1 MEEKKFFIAIS
12 KKRFGPYDIKTIKML
27 VEKGRYTEDDLVY
40 VKEIKNW
47 MKAKDFPPFREIFIP
62 TEKHRGGYFVNIKNE
77 VKGPLQ
83 FDELKALVTN
93 KTISP
98 EDAIWDINRGVWIK
112 ADKMPEVA
120 PLFDQIKVKNY
131 HISIGGRP
139 VGPYTDEDIKE
150 MILSGEIT
158 IESYIFDGNTWLK
171 IKDSTDFSDI
181 IPPAK
186 KVPTKEAPKEE
197 IPKLEEEIPTAPPIP
212 TQEEP
217 PPPPDEGI
225 MVPPAPEEVELKK
238 TPQVPDLDEELIPDL
253 VEETPETP
261 SFELDEIEQL
271 EEITEEEPLGADEL
285 EKEEVLEEKT
295 EKEARVPEWLRDY
308 QISKVDV
315 GSMNPNK
322 AFAIPTSM
330 IDEDSI
336 DTRLSEYGGFTRVKR
351 IFSAFIDGIILGL
364 GFLITTMVLTALNI
378 DPFLPSNPNQYEDQI
393 TLISVYGA
401 FFIFYLLF
409 RDGFTSYGSF
419 GKKISGIILIQSQK
433 RRPCGIR
440 RSFLRN
446 IIWFIPPLN
455 IIDMLIAIF
464 SKRGRRLG
472 DRLAG
477 TEIIEAPLEGKPF

>member
-1 MEEKKFFIAIS
+1 MTDYIPFNFQKRVKGFSFFKKKRQIFISSIIILIFLLILSGCS
-12 KKRFGPYDIKTIKML
+12 KKVD
-27 VEKGRYTEDDLVY
+27 
-40 VKEIKNW
+40 
-47 MKAKDFPPFREIFIP
+47 
-62 TEKHRGGYFVNIKNE
+62 
-77 VKGPLQ
+77 
-83 FDELKALVTN
+83 
-93 KTISP
+93 S
-98 EDAIWDINRGVWIK
+98 
-112 ADKMPEVA
+112 
-120 PLFDQIKVKNY
+120 
-131 HISIGGRP
+131 S
-139 VGPYTDEDIKE
+139 TDEDIKE